1 MRHARIVAGVGVVVV
16 LVVLVVL
23 AADSFLGHERP
34 RARVRSSSMTSAPS
48 TTSDRRGFRPLA
60 GVPLAGRTGLRLLV
74 ASDPR
79 PFVVDLDQD
88 SVRPVTGLPSDGERV
103 VSVLPVGE
111 HAVIVSERTCASCR
125 WSAAEVHGLWRGST
139 SAVRLGSAQ
148 EVVAARDGRAVWL
161 LGHQTTTA
169 CTLRQVGLDGRPRR
183 PARPVS
189 CTTKLLGELPAG
201 LLVASGTSEDPWEWP
216 ASLVDRRGHR
226 TGLGFPAADLLAAT
240 GELVLT
246 SAEPLAPLA
255 LSNLRSRVSWRLGWP
270 SRLRGGTHI
279 AAVHP
284 NGRDIAIGFHGLAV
298 PGEEGYDLWLLNTAT
313 RRWQHLPDLPAADIA
328 AKATDMAWTGDGRL
342 VVLTQTATGGQV
354 VAVWRP
360 GQPRLALGQLTLPT
374 PSPGTD
380 TLAIW

>member
-1 MRHARIVAGVGVVVV
+1 VVVV
-16 LVVLVVL
+16 AL
-23 AADSFLGHERP
+23 AALAAGSFQHHEEP
-34 RARVRSSSMTSAPS
+34 STQLRALSRTPAPS
-48 TTSDRRGFRPLA
+48 TTADRREFRPLA
-60 GVPLAGRTGLRLLV
+60 GLPITGRTRLRLLV

-79 PFVVDLDQD
+79 PFLVDLDQD
-88 SVRPVTGLPSDGERV
+88 SVQPVTGLPTDGERV

-111 HAVIVSERTCASCR
+111 HAVIVSDRVCTSCR
-125 WSAAEVHGLWRGST
+125 PPGPEVYGIWRDST

-240 GELVLT
+240 GQLVLT